1 MGWGRGAA
9 VAWASCVR
17 LQASNLCVWVDGWEG
32 GGLPGGW
39 MDGWAA
45 GRLAG
50 LKGERVGGWGGVG
63 MGQPVTRAFA
73 TGTLRNEK
81 HVVFAKQISP
91 LTGQSGD

>member
-1 MGWGRGAA
+1 MGGRGGAA

-63 MGQPVTRAFA
+63 MGQPVTHGPASS
-73 TGTLRNEK
+73 TLRNEA
-81 HVVFAKQISP
+81 HAVFAKQISP
-91 LTGQSGD
+91 LTGQYGD